1 MALTDNPNTKHRKP
15 RKRAVD
21 APTNRSWSDA
31 QKIEAVQSYLLLGN
45 LALTSRILNIPEVT
59 LRFWKTTEWWKDVVD
74 DLKLQETMQMSAR
87 LKKIVDASLGAVE
100 DRLLN
105 GDLMYDHKS
114 GEMIRKPVNLRD
126 AHKVS
131 VDLMDKKAM
140 LDKAVVPQQEE
151 TTDDNKLEKL
161 AEKFAAFVNKKLD
174 KEPEVIDVQDIEIKT
189 QDNSEVE
196 GQAHNLEVVGSI
208 PTPATNNIKDDHAL
222 YDEWEEGLREG
233 IQAVPQSSR
242 AETQQVGE
250 NSATEAS

>member
-15 RKRAVD
+15 RRRAVD
-21 APTNRSWSDA
+21 APTNRSWSDK

-105 GDLMYDHKS
+105 GDVIYDTKS
-114 GEMIRKPVNLRD
+114 GEMVRKQVNLRD
-126 AHKVS
+126 AHKVA
-131 VDLMDKKAM
+131 VDLLDKKAM
-140 LDKAVVPQQEE
+140 LDKAAVPQQQE
-151 TTDDNKLEKL
+151 TTDDNKLDKL
-161 AEKFAAFVNKKLD
+161 AEKFAAFVNKKLE

-189 QDNSEVE
+189 QDTSVVDS
-196 GQAHNLEVVGSI
+196 QVHTLEDGGSN
-208 PTPATNNIKDDHAL
+208 PSPATNQGDSLAIH
-222 YDEWEEGLREG
+222 DEWETRLREG
-233 IQAVPQSSR
+233 VQVVSQPSG
-242 AETQQVGE
+242 AETHEVGE
-250 NSATEAS
+250 NSAAEAG